1 MYYIIKSVGKAL
13 KEKHKILGLN
23 RNILHIPEGFKYK
36 IDVEA
41 GKFSI

>member
-13 KEKHKILGLN
+13 KEKHKILD
-23 RNILHIPEGFKYK
+23 RNILHIPKGFKYK